1 MLILRTAPKP
11 LHIYLFVALNALD
24 IALTMKALSLGAKE
38 INLVFV
44 ALEHPVAMA
53 AVKMI
58 LIGTILLG
66 LVLFRRT
73 YLLHWLNAGMSLV
86 VIWNVIAVLT
96 WFLPLVS

>member
-1 MLILRTAPKP
+1 MLVLRTAPKP

-38 INLVFV
+38 INLVF
-44 ALEHPVAMA
+44 AFFEHPVAMIA
-53 AVKMI
+53 LKII